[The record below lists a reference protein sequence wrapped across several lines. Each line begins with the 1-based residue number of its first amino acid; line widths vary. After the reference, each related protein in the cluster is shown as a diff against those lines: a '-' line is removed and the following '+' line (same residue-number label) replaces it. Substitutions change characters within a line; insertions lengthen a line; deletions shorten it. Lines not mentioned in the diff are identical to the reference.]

1 MFNDNIIYEF
11 PNVKRLIIIGDVHGD
26 LKRFKK
32 ILIDADI
39 INDNMEWIAKPNTVV
54 IQLGDQIDS
63 KNRIDD
69 IIEWEKIK
77 DVEMIYFTHYLDLV
91 AKSKECSMISLIGNH
106 ELMNVLGIFDYVS
119 NFSTFDSRANYFKPK
134 GTLSQILAK
143 RPIVVKIGDLIFCH
157 AGIRKFHI
165 DILDKYG
172 KDLSY
177 LNDLWRKFILNG
189 QINIEDKEIFN
200 KILLEPDGILW
211 NRNLDDDQTIKN
223 ILSNLRCTY
232 MFIGHTPVNEI
243 MLVKDTVWYVDTG
256 ISRAFGN
263 NSYQYLEIND
273 FIVSIKSVTD
283 DR

>member
-1 MFNDNIIYEF
+1 MFNDNIIYEL
-11 PNVKRLIIIGDVHGD
+11 PNVKRLVIVGDVHGD

-32 ILIDADI
+32 ILIDANI
-39 INDNMEWIAKPNTVV
+39 INNNMEWIAKPNTVV

-63 KNRIDD
+63 KNRIED
-69 IIEWEKIK
+69 IVDWEKIK
-77 DVEMIYFTHYLDLV
+77 DVEMIYFTHYLDMI

-119 NFSTFDSRANYFKPK
+119 NFSTFDSRVNYFKPK
-134 GTLSQILAK
+134 GTLSQILSK

-157 AGIRKFHI
+157 AGIRKLHI

-189 QINIEDKEIFN
+189 QININDKEIFN

-211 NRNLDDDQTIKN
+211 NRTLDEDDTLKSVLYNLG
-223 ILSNLRCTY
+223 CTY

-243 MLVKDTVWYVDTG
+243 MLVKDSVWYVDTG
-256 ISRAFGN
+256 MSRAFGN
-263 NSYQYLEIND
+263 VSYQYLEIND
-273 FIVSIKSVTD
+273 YNVSIKSVID
-283 DR
+283 D

>member
-1 MFNDNIIYEF
+1 MFNDNIIYEL
-11 PNVKRLIIIGDVHGD
+11 PNVKRLVIVGDVHGD

-32 ILIDADI
+32 ILIDANI
-39 INDNMEWIAKPNTVV
+39 INNNMEWIAKPNTVV

-63 KNRIDD
+63 KNRIED
-69 IIEWEKIK
+69 IVDWEKIK
-77 DVEMIYFTHYLDLV
+77 DVEMIYFTHYLDMI

-119 NFSTFDSRANYFKPK
+119 NFSTFDSRVNYFKPK
-134 GTLSQILAK
+134 GTLSQILSK

-157 AGIRKFHI
+157 AGIRKLHI

-189 QINIEDKEIFN
+189 QININDKEIFN

-211 NRNLDDDQTIKN
+211 NRTLDEDDTLKSVLYNLE
-223 ILSNLRCTY
+223 CTY

-243 MLVKDTVWYVDTG
+243 MLVKDSVWYVDTG
-256 ISRAFGN
+256 MSRAFGN
-263 NSYQYLEIND
+263 VSYQYLEIND
-273 FIVSIKSVTD
+273 YNVSIKSVID
-283 DR
+283 D

>member
-1 MFNDNIIYEF
+1 MFNDNIIYEL
-11 PNVKRLIIIGDVHGD
+11 PNVKRLVIVGDVHGD

-32 ILIDADI
+32 ILIDANI
-39 INDNMEWIAKPNTVV
+39 INNNMEWIAKPNTVV

-63 KNRIDD
+63 KNRIED
-69 IIEWEKIK
+69 IVDWEKIK
-77 DVEMIYFTHYLDLV
+77 DVEMIYFTHYLDMI

-119 NFSTFDSRANYFKPK
+119 NFSTFDSRVNYFKPK
-134 GTLSQILAK
+134 GTLSQILSK

-157 AGIRKFHI
+157 AGIRKLHI

-189 QINIEDKEIFN
+189 QININDKEIFN

-211 NRNLDDDQTIKN
+211 NRTLDDDDTLKSV
-223 ILSNLRCTY
+223 LYNLGCTY

-243 MLVKDTVWYVDTG
+243 MLVKDSVWYVDTG
-256 ISRAFGN
+256 MSRAFGN
-263 NSYQYLEIND
+263 VSYQYLEIND
-273 FIVSIKSVTD
+273 YNVSIKSVID
-283 DR
+283 D